1 MNFVVDASVAVKW
14 YVPELHEAD
23 AERVLRNT
31 SELHAP
37 ELILP
42 EFENIVWKKI
52 NRRELTETQGR
63 LIVDAFL
70 KSNVTLHSHR
80 QIAKSAFLGALM
92 SGQTVYG
99 WTYLALAVAMSCKLV
114 TADEKFY
121 MSLERTTMK
130 KHLIWIEDV

>member
-1 MNFVVDASVAVKW
+1 MKFVVDASVAIKW

-80 QIAKSAFLGALM
+80 QIAKSAFLGAMM
-92 SGQTVYG
+92 SGQTVYD
-99 WTYLALAVAMSCKLV
+99 WTCLALAVAMSCQLV